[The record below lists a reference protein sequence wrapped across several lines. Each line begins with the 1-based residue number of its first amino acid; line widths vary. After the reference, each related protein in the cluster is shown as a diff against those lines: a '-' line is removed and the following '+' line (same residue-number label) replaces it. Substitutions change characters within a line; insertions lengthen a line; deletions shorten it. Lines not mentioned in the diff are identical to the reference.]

1 MKVWSWNINGL
12 RAALRKGFEAWL
24 TDVSGAEIV
33 ALQEIRA
40 RREQLPVRHRTPPEG
55 WTMTL
60 NPAERA
66 GYSGV
71 GLYSRRAPE
80 RVETSLGVS
89 EFDAEGRVQLADWG
103 ALRIANV
110 YFPNG
115 SGRDRDKSRVPFKLA
130 FYRRLFDVLKPDL
143 DAGRR
148 LLVVGDFNTAHRPI
162 DLARPRENTQTSG
175 FLDIE
180 RAELDRWLEAGWV
193 DTFRHLHPE
202 REGVYSWWS
211 QRRGVRARNVGWR
224 IDYVLASPAAMA
236 FVRDAMVATE
246 VMGSDHCPVGV
257 ALDPAILDDAT

>member
-24 TDVSGAEIV
+24 AAQDDAEIV

-40 RREQLPVRHRTPPEG
+40 RLDQLPAQHRTPPGG

-60 NPAERA
+60 NPAERP

-71 GLYSRRAPE
+71 GLYSRRPPD
-80 RVETSLGVS
+80 RVETSLGVP

-103 ALRIANV
+103 ALRVANV

-115 SGRDRDKSRVPFKLA
+115 SGRDRDQSRVPFKLA
-130 FYRRLFDVLKPDL
+130 FYRRLFDVLQPDL
-143 DAGRR
+143 EAGRR
-148 LLVVGDFNTAHRPI
+148 LLVVGDFNTAHQPI
-162 DLARPRENTQTSG
+162 DLARPGDNAQTSG
-175 FLDIE
+175 FLDVE
-180 RAELDRWLEAGWV
+180 RAELGRWLEAGWV
-193 DTFRHLHPE
+193 DTFRRLYPE

-211 QRRGVRARNVGWR
+211 QRRGVRERNVGWR
-224 IDYVLASPAAMA
+224 IDHVLASPAAMP
-236 FVRDAMVATE
+236 FVRDALVATE

-257 ALDPAILDDAT
+257 ELDPRILDGGA